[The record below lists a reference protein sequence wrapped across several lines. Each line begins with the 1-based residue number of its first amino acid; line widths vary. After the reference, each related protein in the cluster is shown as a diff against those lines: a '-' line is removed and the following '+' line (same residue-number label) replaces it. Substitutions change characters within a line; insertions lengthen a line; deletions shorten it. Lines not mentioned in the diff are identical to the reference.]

1 MTELLKDMMHDRAD
15 SLGAPDL
22 DVLAMVREGNRRVHA
37 GAMRSSVPGSLP
49 SWLRPS
55 PYPAC

>member
-1 MTELLKDMMHDRAD
+1 MTELLKDMMNDRAD

-22 DVLAMVREGNRRVHA
+22 DVLGMVPATA
-37 GAMRSSVPGSLP
+37 GCSADAVRSSVPVSLP

-55 PYPAC
+55 PYHAC